1 MSGDVRLIGEKDRN
15 TIATDAK
22 LQHASIAK
30 IVKEKDFESLQKF
43 GCVQGIAEALNTDL
57 QNGIP
62 GDEEDVSSRSTVSAL
77 LTTQAPVRGFF
88 KLVLQSSNNYIIIL
102 LLVSAVLS
110 IGFGIKE
117 EGPSTGWYEGAII
130 LFVII
135 ILVVAPSIRDLWLQD
150 TQSHAVRQTSAAGA
164 IKVEVL
170 RGGLPREVAICDV
183 VSGDVVCLKRGSVV
197 PGDGLFVSGEFLVLD
212 DGRVATI
219 NEKRPFV
226 FCGSKVVGGNG
237 RMLVTSVGMD
247 TAWGELMNKVANTPN
262 RAHLP
267 AQLDKV
273 STGTQIIGLSIS
285 ILILVVLFSRFM
297 IERDDNHSGRPDL
310 KGKPTASKEIM
321 NLIEKIVMKP
331 SGRISILTTS
341 LAIFLIGVVEG
352 IPLFVTLSISYW
364 NKKTLSGKAT
374 AQGILGC
381 VTMGSVTTICT
392 DKTGVLTL
400 NTLEV
405 DKCYIGDE
413 VIETDDYVTGIDT
426 HVREALCN
434 GISTPLLM
442 PSNPHSSSTEDP
454 LLSADFN
461 LGAEYEILRQN
472 RTILETKELS
482 TNEEGSGVLMRK
494 GSTENEGDMCLH
506 WKGPAATILAMCSH
520 YNDNKGQTKVMDE
533 HSILVFNQIIE
544 GMQSR
549 HLKRQDHCIC
559 LQTD

>member
-1 MSGDVRLIGEKDRN
+1 MTDITSSGHQVDLESQRTVLLLTSSTSPARDHWRRWIFVILQVRKLFISSRANKATKGSRSLPQLSSSTTPYAIISTSTTTDYAGAADLSLTSGTAEILPAAPQVSGDVRLIGEDERS

-30 IVKEKDFESLQKF
+30 IVKERDFESLVKF
-43 GCVQGIAEALNTDL
+43 GWVQGIAEALNTDL

-62 GDEEDVSSRSTVSAL
+62 GDKEDVSSRRTVGAL
-77 LTTQAPVRGFF
+77 LTTLAPARGFF

-150 TQSHAVRQTSAAGA
+150 TQSHAVRQTSAAEA
-164 IKVEVL
+164 IKVL
-170 RGGLPREVAICDV
+170 RGGFPREVAICDV
-183 VSGDVVCLKRGSVV
+183 VSGDLVCLKRGSVV

-212 DGRVATI
+212 DGRVATT

-226 FCGSKVVGGNG
+226 FCGSKVVSGNG

-247 TAWGELMNKVANTPN
+247 TAWVELMNKVANTPN

-285 ILILVVLFSRFM
+285 ILILVVLFTRFM
-297 IERDDNHSGRPDL
+297 IERDDNHSGLPDA
-310 KGKPTASKEIM
+310 KGPTASKDIM

-331 SGRISILTTS
+331 RGRISIITTS

-352 IPLFVTLSISYW
+352 IPLFVTLAISYW
-364 NKKTLSGKAT
+364 NK
-374 AQGILGC
+374 C
-381 VTMGSVTTICT
+381 
-392 DKTGVLTL
+392 
-400 NTLEV
+400 
-405 DKCYIGDE
+405 
-413 VIETDDYVTGIDT
+413 
-426 HVREALCN
+426 
-434 GISTPLLM
+434 
-442 PSNPHSSSTEDP
+442 
-454 LLSADFN
+454 
-461 LGAEYEILRQN
+461 
-472 RTILETKELS
+472 
-482 TNEEGSGVLMRK
+482 
-494 GSTENEGDMCLH
+494 
-506 WKGPAATILAMCSH
+506 
-520 YNDNKGQTKVMDE
+520 
-533 HSILVFNQIIE
+533 
-544 GMQSR
+544 
-549 HLKRQDHCIC
+549 
-559 LQTD
+559 